1 MKQGTGKTRVAIDLA
16 NSTDATLVVFIVPH
30 ALKHNTKSEINKW
43 GLKKPYLIETYQ
55 GVAMSDNR
63 YVGLIE
69 RIKGEKVMIV
79 ADESIFIKN
88 ELSKTSK
95 RMDMLRRLSEYRLIL
110 NGTPLTK
117 NEWDLYNQMIFLS
130 PEIMG
135 MSRGEFLKTF
145 FTRISY
151 KKKGQAAKEFY
162 KFSEVNAEYLKEMI
176 KPYTFEV
183 DLEFSKLETTR
194 RIELIDCVER
204 EYQYL
209 KAELINGLKKANRDL
224 LPLLRRMSQLM
235 FTDEDRLEDMVK
247 HIKGQCIVF
256 CSYRKEMDYLRKRL
270 NCYAI
275 NGDTQDRECIM
286 ERFKN
291 DDKPLLIMF
300 GIGAF
305 GHNMQY
311 CNRVMF
317 SSLTFDYGKIDQA
330 KHRIK
335 RIGQER
341 DIEYTIFT
349 SRLGLFKMI
358 EDNLE
363 KKQELHQL
371 VQQELEGDNFEC
383 L

>member
-1 MKQGTGKTRVAIDLA
+1 MMPLASTGLGVRRWARA
-16 NSTDATLVVFIVPH
+16 PERSMSAWWNRPST
-30 ALKHNTKSEINKW
+30 KW
-43 GLKKPYLIETYQ
+43 TAAPSSHPY
-55 GVAMSDNR
+55 
-63 YVGLIE
+63 
-69 RIKGEKVMIV
+69 
-79 ADESIFIKN
+79 
-88 ELSKTSK
+88 
-95 RMDMLRRLSEYRLIL
+95 
-110 NGTPLTK
+110 P
-117 NEWDLYNQMIFLS
+117 
-130 PEIMG
+130 P
-135 MSRGEFLKTF
+135 
-145 FTRISY
+145 
-151 KKKGQAAKEFY
+151 
-162 KFSEVNAEYLKEMI
+162 
-176 KPYTFEV
+176 
-183 DLEFSKLETTR
+183 
-194 RIELIDCVER
+194 
-204 EYQYL
+204 
-209 KAELINGLKKANRDL
+209 KANRDL